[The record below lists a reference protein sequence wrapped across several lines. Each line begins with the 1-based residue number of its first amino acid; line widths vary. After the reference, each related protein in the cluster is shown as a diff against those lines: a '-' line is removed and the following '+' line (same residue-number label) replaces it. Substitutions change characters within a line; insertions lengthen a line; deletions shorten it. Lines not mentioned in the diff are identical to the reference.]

1 MAEQRVIKGVAH
13 YVYEDLDEFKKTH
26 PNTVVHPDWRKAN
39 EGDWVYSDD
48 DRIVQLLKVSNE
60 VKHHSDRKNY
70 KFAKGWVRTV
80 VGSFLNRENVKMDT
94 DFDNHPNRYTF
105 STNIKNTSNRVYK
118 RKDATNK
125 EKEFATNVVVGM
137 GAVDAYKKAYSE
149 MDNQKARKKATI
161 LLKQERVMKEIEKGV
176 LDVAKGL
183 GIDHEYIL
191 GKLKNL
197 ADYSEDDNIILQST
211 KELGKIV
218 GTSGNTIKQ
227 KEMGLLGVF
236 QGFSSEQLEGAER
249 KEITGGLNGQNI
261 SVDKKES

>member
-1 MAEQRVIKGVAH
+1 MSEKRLIKKIPH
-13 YVYEDLDEFKKTH
+13 YVYEDLDEFQKDH
-26 PNTVVHPDWRKAN
+26 PNTVVHPDWRKAEEN
-39 EGDWVYSDD
+39 DWVYSDD
-48 DRIVQLLKVSNE
+48 DRIVQLLKVSKDVN
-60 VKHHSDRKNY
+60 HHSDRKNY

-80 VGSFLNRENVKMDT
+80 VGSFLNRPNVKMDT
-94 DFDNHPNRYTF
+94 DFSNHPNRYTF
-105 STNIKNTSNRVYK
+105 STNIKNTSDRIYK

-125 EKEFATNVVVGM
+125 EKEFAVNVVTGM

-149 MDNQKARKKATI
+149 MSDQKARKKATI
-161 LLKQERVMKEIEKGV
+161 LLKQERVMKEIEKSV

-197 ADYSEDDNIILQST
+197 ADFSEDDNIILQST

-236 QGFSSEQLEGAER
+236 QGFSPEQLEGATR
-249 KEITGGLNGQNI
+249 TNQLNEVN
-261 SVDKKES
+261 SEE

>member
-1 MAEQRVIKGVAH
+1 MAEKRLIKGIAH
-13 YVYEDLDEFKKTH
+13 YVYEDIDEFKKDH
-26 PNTVVHPDWRKAN
+26 PNTVVHPDWRKAEELN
-39 EGDWVYSDD
+39 WVYSDD
-48 DRIVQLLKVSNE
+48 DRIIQLLKVSKD

-105 STNIKNTSNRVYK
+105 STNIKNTSDRIHK
-118 RKDATNK
+118 RTTTTKK
-125 EKEFATNVVVGM
+125 EKEFAVNVVTGM

-149 MDNQKARKKATI
+149 MSNQKARKKATI
-161 LLKQERVMKEIEKGV
+161 LLKQERVMKEIEKSV

-191 GKLKNL
+191 EKLKNL
-197 ADYSEDDNIILQST
+197 ADFSEDDNIILQST

-218 GTSGNTIKQ
+218 GTSGTTIKQ

-236 QGFSSEQLEGAER
+236 QGFSPEQLEGASRIEQLSENN
-249 KEITGGLNGQNI
+249 KEIKSN
-261 SVDKKES
+261 K